1 MAKPMI
7 FSEETGPTHFTFAN
21 QVGVQTNESTTDGST
36 PDELARTI
44 QSHLWLA
51 NLEISSGCA
60 PAWSANVA
68 NSQGS
73 SSRWS
78 IHHDL
83 ASARRCP

>member
-51 NLEISSGCA
+51 NLKYLMGVLQHGLQRCQFSGILI
-60 PAWSANVA
+60 PMVHPS
-68 NSQGS
+68 
-73 SSRWS
+73 
-78 IHHDL
+78 
-83 ASARRCP
+83 